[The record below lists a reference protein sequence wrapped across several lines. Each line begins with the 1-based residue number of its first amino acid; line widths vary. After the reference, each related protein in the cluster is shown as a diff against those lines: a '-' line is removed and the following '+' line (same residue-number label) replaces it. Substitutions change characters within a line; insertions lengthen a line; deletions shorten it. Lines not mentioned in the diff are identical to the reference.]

1 MLSGTLAT
9 VFFLTLALLIIRWIV
24 LTAWEVIRDTAVLI
38 RPFVE
43 SFIGEEV
50 PEWILNLGGVAF
62 IFLIGFIVTLVV
74 RQYYRRIPL
83 LGIFVDGVKGL
94 TGILF
99 PKNEEKQAGK
109 KGDIVLVE
117 YPHGRGWELGM
128 VTQIHMEHDIRML
141 GVYIA
146 KTPTVWT
153 GDFASYPEENV
164 IYTGISK
171 PEWMSMVT
179 TGGTFGEGPELKKAL
194 KEVRRRMNKLEGEW
208 RVVIEKVK
216 EALRKGEIRLPKGGG
231 LGF

>member
-1 MLSGTLAT
+1 MFLETLIT
-9 VFFLTLALLIIRWIV
+9 VFFLILIFLLVKWVVIAAWDTIKGLAAFV
-24 LTAWEVIRDTAVLI
+24 

-43 SFIGEEV
+43 SLIGKEV

-62 IFLIGFIVTLVV
+62 IFLIGFIVTLVA

-83 LGIFVDGVKGL
+83 LGILIDGVKGL
-94 TGILF
+94 AGILF
-99 PKNEEKQAGK
+99 PKNEEKAGK
-109 KGDIVLVE
+109 KGDIVLIE

-128 VTQIHMEHDIRML
+128 VTQVHMEHDIRML
-141 GVYIA
+141 GIYIA

-153 GDFASYPEENV
+153 GDFASYPEEDV

-194 KEVRRRMNKLEGEW
+194 REVRRRMNRLEGEW
-208 RVVIEKVK
+208 REVIEKVK
-216 EALRKGEIRLPKGGG
+216 EVLRKGEIRLPKGGK
-231 LGF
+231 LNF